1 MIQGYF
7 LSLIYLVLSSL
18 IYFQSKYRLELAF
31 MLRFTDALERDR
43 RYLYSFSGLGL
54 LTFLILLFFPVSPGP
69 AILGD
74 LVPSLVVLYNTL
86 YFFIMIKRK
95 EKSERAE
102 YLDRKRSERRTALGW
117 ISVTVALLHFIFPSF
132 VLI

>member
-7 LSLIYLVLSSL
+7 LTLVYLVVSSL

-43 RYLYSFSGLGL
+43 RYLYSFSALGL

-69 AILGD
+69 KILGD
-74 LVPSLVVLYNTL
+74 LVPALVVLYNTL

-95 EKSERAE
+95 EKSERAD
-102 YLDRKRSERRTALGW
+102 YLDRKRSERRIALGW
-117 ISVTVALLHFIFPSF
+117 ISLSVALLHFLFPSF
-132 VLI
+132 VLV